1 MCLLLNKMLSTEGNK
16 EGNSS
21 KGSQL
26 HYIGLFNECRV
37 TFDADKEN
45 ICNIYVIKIIF
56 KN

>member
-1 MCLLLNKMLSTEGNK
+1 MCLLLNKMLSSEGNK

-26 HYIGLFNECRV
+26 HYIGLFNECCV